1 MREAVIV
8 SYARTPLT
16 KALRGEFNLLS
27 GPELGALSIAAAVER
42 AGVEGAAID
51 DVVLGCANPYGRNGG
66 NVARLAAVRAGLP
79 VSVSGATINRF
90 CSSGLQSIAMQA
102 GRIVTDDVDLAVAG
116 GVESVT
122 GTRSFVRSPEDIA
135 KDQDA
140 WLMEHK
146 PAMYMPMIETADIVA
161 ASYGISRQ
169 AQDEFSLRSQQLIA
183 KAQASG
189 VFADEIIRVKTEM
202 EVTDKATGATSR
214 RSVEVAQDTCN
225 RADTTLESLM
235 ALKPVRGDDQ
245 FVTAGNA
252 SQLSDGSAA
261 VVMMEAKEA
270 ERRGLQA
277 MGAFRGLAVAG
288 CEPDEMG
295 IGPIY
300 AIPKLLKRFGLKVG
314 DIDLWEINEAFASQA
329 LYCQQKLGIPLE
341 RLNVNGGSIAIGH
354 PFGVSGTRMAGH
366 VLLEGRRRKAKW
378 GVVSM
383 CVGGG
388 MGAAGLFEIF

>member
-16 KALRGEFNLLS
+16 KALRGEFNLMS
-27 GPELGALSIAAAVER
+27 GPELGALSIAAAVQR

-51 DVVLGCANPYGRNGG
+51 DVILGCANPYGRNGR
-66 NVARLAAVRAGLP
+66 NVAHLSAHRAGLP
-79 VSVSGATINRF
+79 VTVSGATINRF
-90 CSSGLQSIAMQA
+90 CSSGLQSIAMMA
-102 GRIVTDDVDLAVAG
+102 GRIALDGVDVAVAG

-122 GTRSFVRSPEDIA
+122 GTRSMARSPAEEA
-135 KDQDA
+135 KDLDA
-140 WLMEHK
+140 WLLTHK
-146 PAMYMPMIETADIVA
+146 PSVYMPMIETADIVA
-161 ASYGISRQ
+161 QRYAISREE
-169 AQDEFSLRSQQLIA
+169 QDAFALRSQQLIA

-189 VFADEIIRVKTEM
+189 VFADEIIEVQTEM
-202 EVTDKATGATSR
+202 EVIDKATGQASR
-214 RSVEVAQDTCN
+214 RSVTVSQDTCN
-225 RADTTLESLM
+225 RADTTLESLL
-235 ALKPVRGDDQ
+235 ALKPVRGEDQ

-261 VVMMEAKEA
+261 VVMMEAAEA
-270 ERRGLQA
+270 QRRGLDA
-277 MGAFRGLAVAG
+277 LGSFRGFAVAG

-295 IGPIY
+295 IGPVF
-300 AIPKLLKRFGLKVG
+300 AIPKLLQRFGLRVE

-329 LYCQQKLGIPLE
+329 LYCQKKLGIPLE
-341 RLNVNGGSIAIGH
+341 RPNVNGGSIAIGH
-354 PFGVSGTRMAGH
+354 PFGVSGTRMSGH
-366 VLLEGRRRKAKW
+366 LLLEGRRRKAKW

>member
-8 SYARTPLT
+8 SYARTPFT

-27 GPELGALSIAAAVER
+27 GPELGGLSIAAAVEC
-42 AGVEGAAID
+42 AGVEGSTVD

-66 NVARLAAVRAGLP
+66 NIARLAAVRAGLP
-79 VSVSGATINRF
+79 VTVSGATINRF
-90 CSSGLQSIAMQA
+90 CSSGLQAIAMTA
-102 GRIVTDDVDLAVAG
+102 GRILTDGVDVAIAG

-122 GTRSFVRSPEDIA
+122 GTRSVVRSAEDIA
-135 KDQDA
+135 RDQDE
-140 WLMEHK
+140 WLMRHK

-161 ASYGISRQ
+161 ARYGVTRDE
-169 AQDEFSLRSQQLIA
+169 QDAFSLRSQQLIA
-183 KAQASG
+183 TAQQTGA
-189 VFADEIIRVKTEM
+189 FADEIIRVKTEM
-202 EVTDKATGATSR
+202 EVIDKTTKAASR
-214 RSVEVAQDTCN
+214 KVVEVALDTCN
-225 RADTTLESLM
+225 RADTTLESLTS
-235 ALKPVRGDDQ
+235 LKPVRGDGQ

-252 SQLSDGSAA
+252 SQLADGSAA
-261 VVMMEAKEA
+261 VVMMDAQEA

-295 IGPIY
+295 IGPVF
-300 AIPKLLKRFGLKVG
+300 AIPKLLKRFGLKIE

-329 LYCQQKLGIPLE
+329 LYCQKKLGIPLD
-341 RLNVNGGSIAIGH
+341 RLNVNGGAIAIGH

-366 VLLEGRRRKAKW
+366 LLQEGRRRKAKW

-388 MGAAGLFEIF
+388 MGAAGLFEIY